1 VFCEIGGF
9 VNCLSAPRAPAGR
22 KPRTDQPPAQV
33 GRQALRVSYRMAPV
47 VELLVLIVV
56 VVVVLLVLMRG
67 GRYLGQLIV
76 NGIIGVTLLF
86 LTNLVLADD
95 IPINVLTVL
104 ICAIGGVIGWIIILV
119 LHLLGVAFHVPA

>member
-1 VFCEIGGF
+1 
-9 VNCLSAPRAPAGR
+9 
-22 KPRTDQPPAQV
+22 
-33 GRQALRVSYRMAPV
+33 M
-47 VELLVLIVV
+47 ELIVLIVV

-76 NGIIGVTLLF
+76 NGIIGVMLLF

-119 LHLLGVAFHVPA
+119 LHLLGVAFYVPT